1 MGFQGFVRAFFFQT
15 LLVRQSRCSH
25 LFASRDCCPSKGTFP
40 SLKTMGTIYFYMPLD
55 MKSGGPAD
63 THWFH
68 GSLGKLGYKTKMFK
82 INEEYNDDSL
92 TFTPLTH
99 ESFENLVFQK
109 SDLLVVG
116 ELVKFSNTEWV
127 LSSGAKIVR
136 WLQGVH
142 PDTEFYGYNDA
153 NGASA
158 SHPNWNE
165 PLHRLASNHWIHA
178 QFYCPGFPID
188 PPLEQVFYTRTN
200 NGKRNWDTYKRRGAD
215 DESPNWV
222 LIDADFNRLFDFN
235 LEEFREM
242 LETLIGLEEASTGR
256 SIGRFNI
263 VGLKNYSRE
272 EVIDLYK
279 SARVIVDMFTPGK
292 ERMNY
297 EAALFDVC
305 VIVAD
310 YMSGED
316 IVDFPID
323 VGRLIPYNATDTAVK
338 VFNGVYH
345 YFKLGAGVSKSPCH
359 GGGSAQLKSL
369 GTELRTSS
377 IIEADR
383 YVRSRHFKFVTFATT
398 RGQFRALW
406 PFLCSII
413 VTHPLAEV
421 EVWVENT
428 SPYFLDMYGGGTPT
442 RSTLAAFGL
451 LKNVRF
457 MEIPA
462 TIATPGDGRVLL
474 EYLLSQKTFLMG
486 VAPYVLWV
494 PLLNTFT
501 TLVIGNE
508 FLNSLVYDLEE
519 IKSPTMAILLV
530 RVEGIVENEQN
541 VYFFKSEVA
550 FQEGMIKYD
559 NTVKTCGTGF
569 DCSASDL
576 IRFSSTQSRLNDCQK
591 DKLKSLVQHPVF
603 RLCGKSCEV

>member
-1 MGFQGFVRAFFFQT
+1 MREVAQHNTPESCWVVLNGKVYDLTSFYAEHPGGASLITKNAGKDASALFNPVHPKDIVER
-15 LLVRQSRCSH
+15 LLPPDVCVGILDTSTVDPEKDVVAGQPESEKPPPRG
-25 LFASRDCCPSKGTFP
+25 ASKAAGT
-40 SLKTMGTIYFYMPLD
+40 TTTAV
-55 MKSGGPAD
+55 AD
-63 THWFH
+63 VPW
-68 GSLGKLGYKTKMFK
+68 KY
-82 INEEYNDDSL
+82 
-92 TFTPLTH
+92 PP
-99 ESFENLVFQK
+99 
-109 SDLLVVG
+109 
-116 ELVKFSNTEWV
+116 
-127 LSSGAKIVR
+127 LSSMLNFFDFESVAA
-136 WLQGVH
+136 H
-142 PDTEFYGYNDA
+142 TMTEEGWGYY
-153 NGASA
+153 S
-158 SHPNWNE
+158 S
-165 PLHRLASNHWIHA
+165 
-178 QFYCPGFPID
+178 
-188 PPLEQVFYTRTN
+188 
-200 NGKRNWDTYKRRGAD
+200 GAD
-215 DESPNWV
+215 DEITLRENHTAFQRIWFKPRV
-222 LIDADFNRLFDFN
+222 LVNVK
-235 LEEFREM
+235 
-242 LETLIGLEEASTGR
+242 T
-256 SIGRFNI
+256 
-263 VGLKNYSRE
+263 
-272 EVIDLYK
+272 
-279 SARVIVDMFTPGK
+279 VDMSTSILGVRSSFPLYFTATALGK
-292 ERMNY
+292 LAHEDGELAISR
-297 EAALFDVC
+297 AA
-305 VIVAD
+305 
-310 YMSGED
+310 
-316 IVDFPID
+316 
-323 VGRLIPYNATDTAVK
+323 
-338 VFNGVYH
+338 
-345 YFKLGAGVSKSPCH
+345 
-359 GGGSAQLKSL
+359 AQLKSL

-569 DCSASDL
+569 DCSASDF